1 MTQSSMLVSSVY
13 NDNESDM
20 IRTMPPS
27 SDDTFNGN
35 QGILDELS
43 GKKAVLYIPILLFL
57 LILMVVGT
65 IGNIFV
71 IYVYIKKFKRVTAR
85 YFILSLAIFDLLT
98 CVIAL
103 PTEMYD
109 LLHSYN
115 FQSYVACKILR
126 YIVSVATY
134 GSVFILIGI
143 GLDRYLKVCKPLMML
158 EVYKLKGICA
168 VSGIISILFGIPSA
182 ILFGI
187 SRAETSK
194 KGVNGYDCSIEEKY
208 RKSSFAIV
216 YYAMLG
222 IVFVFMLLLLSGIYL
237 RIWLEVKR
245 RQTIVT
251 GQFASALHESGV
263 EVNFQQSR
271 LFRSSRSK
279 NENSN
284 DHETGESEDRPVH
297 RPRMNSIAEVI
308 RRVKISRITVV
319 LFVVT
324 IAFMITFL
332 PAIVIMICRSV
343 IKDLEDNQSDAVD
356 VVSKFFSKF
365 YLLNCAINPVIYSFL
380 NKNFRRQFADL
391 LKHLFSC
398 HEVGRLYARK
408 RSLSGSKKTDRSTRV
423 VNVS

>member
-1 MTQSSMLVSSVY
+1 MIHTTSS
-13 NDNESDM
+13 
-20 IRTMPPS
+20 S
-27 SDDTFNGN
+27 SDEATNGN
-35 QGILDELS
+35 QAVLDELS
-43 GKKAVLYIPILLFL
+43 ERKAILYIPILLFL
-57 LILMVVGT
+57 LILMVIGT

-115 FQSYVACKILR
+115 FQNYVACKLLR

-158 EVYKLKGICA
+158 EVYKLKAMCVI
-168 VSGIISILFGIPSA
+168 SGIISILLGIPSA

-194 KGVNGYDCSIEEKY
+194 KRVMGYDCSIEENY
-208 RKSSFAIV
+208 RKSSFAIA

-237 RIWLEVKR
+237 RIWREVKR
-245 RQTIVT
+245 RQSIVT
-251 GQFASALHESGV
+251 GPFASALHDSSV
-263 EVNFQQSR
+263 EVQQSR

-279 NENSN
+279 NENSS
-284 DHETGESEDRPVH
+284 DHETGESEERTVN

-324 IAFMITFL
+324 IAFMATFL
-332 PAIVIMICRSV
+332 PAVVIMICRSV
-343 IKDLEDNQSDAVD
+343 IKDLEENQSDAVD

-380 NKNFRRQFADL
+380 NKNFRRQFVDL

-398 HEVGRLYARK
+398 HDVGRLYARK
-408 RSLSGSKKTDRSTRV
+408 RSLSSSKKTDRSTRV